1 MGTVYL
7 PAAVEAVMRRPMDV
21 VVSPGTALAGENVHA
36 PPGGSVP
43 HEKLTGSENTPT
55 VERSVK
61 VTVVV

>member
-1 MGTVYL
+1 MYE
-7 PAAVEAVMRRPMDV
+7 PAAVGGVIRRAIDV

-55 VERSVK
+55 VERSVR
-61 VTVVV
+61 VTLVV